1 MMKRKAL
8 LVLLGNQLFPIEAI
22 RKTQVDM
29 IFMSEDYGLCTYEK
43 HHKLKILMFLVA
55 MREKRDELTAT
66 NFKLEYQSLEET
78 PSPKSYEKKLNKCI
92 SNNNIT
98 EVQMFEIEDKDFE
111 KRIITFFDNQNIP
124 LKFIHSPM
132 FLIKREDFPKLCGK
146 FSSPKMAHFYKNIRK
161 KLNILIDDD
170 QKPVGGKWS
179 FDDENRKK
187 IPRTVS
193 LPRLFKAS
201 DQSKHIAP
209 IKDLI
214 SKTFSTH
221 PGCTDNV
228 WMPLTRKAAIENLDY
243 FLRIKFKDF
252 GTYEDAI
259 LKEDT
264 FLFHSGI
271 SSSLNMGLIT
281 PADVVEKAL
290 NFANNENT
298 PINSLEGFI
307 RQIIGWRE
315 FIRGVYQSH
324 STKQVN
330 GNYFNFSRKLKSSWY
345 NGSTGI
351 EPLDDAISF
360 SDKFGY
366 THHINRL
373 MVIANIMTLC
383 EIDPRAVYKWF
394 MEMYID
400 SSEWVMVP
408 NVFGMG
414 TFADGGIFSTKPYI
428 CGSNYILK
436 MSNYKKGDWCNI
448 VDGLY
453 WLFIDR
459 NMNKLENNPRLSF
472 MKKNLKN
479 MDESR
484 RELIFHCAR
493 QFITTNCY

>member
-1 MMKRKAL
+1 MMRKAL
-8 LVLLGNQLFPIEAI
+8 LVLLGNQLFPIEEI
-22 RKTQVDM
+22 KKTQVDM
-29 IFMSEDYGLCTYEK
+29 IFMSEDYDLCTYEK
-43 HHKLKILMFLVA
+43 HHKLKILLFLVA
-55 MREKRDELTAT
+55 MREKRDELTA
-66 NFKLEYQSLEET
+66 NDFKLEYKSLEET
-78 PSPKSYEKKLNKCI
+78 PSPRSYEEKLNECI

-98 EVQMFEIEDKDFE
+98 EVQMYEIEDKDFE
-111 KRIITFFDNQNIP
+111 KRIITFFDNQNISI
-124 LKFIHSPM
+124 KFISSPM
-132 FLIKREDFPKLCGK
+132 FLVKRKDFSELCGK
-146 FSSPKMAHFYKNIRK
+146 SSSPKMAHFYKNVRK
-161 KLNILIDDD
+161 KLNILIDEC

-187 IPRTVS
+187 IPRTVT

-209 IKDLI
+209 IKNLI

-243 FLRIKFKDF
+243 FLKIKFKDF

-271 SSSLNMGLIT
+271 SSSLNIGLIT
-281 PADVVEKAL
+281 PSDVIEKAL
-290 NFANNENT
+290 NFAKTENI

-315 FIRGVYQSH
+315 FIRGIYQNH
-324 STKQVN
+324 SVKQIN
-330 GNYFNFSRKLKSSWY
+330 GNYFNFSRELQSSWY
-345 NGSTGI
+345 IGTTGI
-351 EPLDDAISF
+351 EPLDDAINF

-383 EIDPRAVYKWF
+383 EVHPRAVYRWF
-394 MEMYID
+394 MEMYVD
-400 SSEWVMVP
+400 ASEWVMVP

-436 MSNYKKGDWCNI
+436 MSNYKKGDWCNV

-459 NMNKLENNPRLSF
+459 NMNKLKNNPRLTF
-472 MKKNLKN
+472 IKKNLDN
-479 MDESR
+479 MNESR
-484 RELIFHCAR
+484 RELIFDAAR
-493 QFITTNCY
+493 QFIAANCH

>member
-1 MMKRKAL
+1 MRKAL
-8 LVLLGNQLFPIEAI
+8 LVLLGNQLFPIEEI
-22 RKTQVDM
+22 KKTQVDM
-29 IFMSEDYGLCTYEK
+29 IFMSEDYDLCTYEK
-43 HHKLKILMFLVA
+43 HHKLKILLFLVA
-55 MREKRDELTAT
+55 MREKRDELTA
-66 NFKLEYQSLEET
+66 NDFKLEYKSLEET
-78 PSPKSYEKKLNKCI
+78 PSPRSYEEKLNECI

-98 EVQMFEIEDKDFE
+98 EVQMYEIEDKDFE
-111 KRIITFFDNQNIP
+111 KRIITFFDNQNIS
-124 LKFIHSPM
+124 LKFISSPM
-132 FLIKREDFPKLCGK
+132 FLVKREDFSELCGK
-146 FSSPKMAHFYKNIRK
+146 SSSLKMAHFYKNVRK
-161 KLNILIDDD
+161 KLNILIDEC

-187 IPRTVS
+187 IPRTVT
-193 LPRLFKAS
+193 LPRLFKAG

-209 IKDLI
+209 IKNLI

-243 FLRIKFKDF
+243 FLKIKFKDF

-271 SSSLNMGLIT
+271 SSSLNIGLIT
-281 PADVVEKAL
+281 PSDVIEKAL
-290 NFANNENT
+290 NFAKTENI

-315 FIRGVYQSH
+315 FIRGIYQNH
-324 STKQVN
+324 SVKQIN
-330 GNYFNFSRKLKSSWY
+330 GNYFNFSRELQSSWY
-345 NGSTGI
+345 IGTTGI
-351 EPLDDAISF
+351 EPLDDAINF

-383 EIDPRAVYKWF
+383 EVHPRAVYRWF
-394 MEMYID
+394 MEMYVD
-400 SSEWVMVP
+400 ASEWVMVP

-436 MSNYKKGDWCNI
+436 MSNYKRGDWCDV

-459 NMNKLENNPRLSF
+459 NMNKLKNNPRLTF
-472 MKKNLKN
+472 IKKTLDHMN
-479 MDESR
+479 ESR
-484 RELIFHCAR
+484 RELIFNAAKR
-493 QFITTNCY
+493 FIAANCH